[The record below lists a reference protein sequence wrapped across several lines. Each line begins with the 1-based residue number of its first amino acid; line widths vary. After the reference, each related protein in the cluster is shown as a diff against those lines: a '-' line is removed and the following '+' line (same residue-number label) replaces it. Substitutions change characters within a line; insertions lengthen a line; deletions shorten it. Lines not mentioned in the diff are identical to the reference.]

1 MKELIRK
8 RVLSKSWTFNEIS
21 DLNNTIQILSEEV
34 WSEMTLLE
42 RFDLVRD
49 IRINENLVGV
59 GFEHAIREVVI
70 TYLKGDIAEVIKNM
84 LSNATINFG
93 GNNNEISE
101 RSVGGESHKERPADE
116 KKDSVVEE

>member
-8 RVLSKSWTFNEIS
+8 RVLSKSWTFSEIS

-42 RFDLVRD
+42 RIDLVRD
-49 IRINENLVGV
+49 VRINETLVGWD
-59 GFEHAIREVVI
+59 FEQAIREVVL
-70 TYLKGDIAEVIKNM
+70 TSLKGDIAEVIKNM

-101 RSVGGESHKERPADE
+101 RSMGGKPHKERPADE

>member
-49 IRINENLVGV
+49 IRINENLVGM

-101 RSVGGESHKERPADE
+101 RSMGGESHKERPANE

>member
-1 MKELIRK
+1 MKEIIRK

-42 RFDLVRD
+42 RIDLVRD
-49 IRINENLVGV
+49 IRINENLVGM

-101 RSVGGESHKERPADE
+101 RSMGGKPHKERPADE

>member
-1 MKELIRK
+1 LKELIK
-8 RVLSKSWTFNEIS
+8 KKVLAKSWTFNEIS
-21 DLNNTIQILSEEV
+21 DLTSTIQILSEEV

-42 RFDLVRD
+42 RIDLVRD
-49 IRINENLVGV
+49 IRINENLVGM

-84 LSNATINFG
+84 LSKATINFG

-101 RSVGGESHKERPADE
+101 RSMGGKSHKERTSDE
-116 KKDSVVEE
+116 EENSVVEE

>member
-8 RVLSKSWTFNEIS
+8 RVLSKSWTFSEIS

-42 RFDLVRD
+42 RIDLVRD
-49 IRINENLVGV
+49 IRINETLVGM
-59 GFEHAIREVVI
+59 GFEHAIREVVL
-70 TYLKGDIAEVIKNM
+70 TSLKGDIAEVIKNM
-84 LSNATINFG
+84 LSKATINFG

-101 RSVGGESHKERPADE
+101 RSMGGKPHKERTADE

>member
-1 MKELIRK
+1 MKELIK
-8 RVLSKSWTFNEIS
+8 KKVLAKSWTFNEIS
-21 DLNNTIQILSEEV
+21 DLTLTIQILSEEV

-42 RFDLVRD
+42 RIDLVRD
-49 IRINENLVGV
+49 IRINENLVGM

-84 LSNATINFG
+84 LSKATINFG

-101 RSVGGESHKERPADE
+101 RSMGGKSHKERSSDE
-116 KKDSVVEE
+116 EEDSVVEE